1 MGNGRMRVGY
11 SVDTA
16 GWGSPSATQQ
26 IYCVEVWV
34 LLLGQI
40 FQPVG
45 REK

>member
-1 MGNGRMRVGY
+1 MGSRGMRVGY

-26 IYCVEVWV
+26 IYRVEVWV
-34 LLLGQI
+34 LLLGRI
-40 FQPVG
+40 FLPVG